1 MEGAV
6 CLLLP
11 QTDELPCPR
20 LAPYFDLRPD
30 VMLQNHCRD
39 AIPECSMLGIIK
51 IGPVEAENGVWK

>member
-6 CLLLP
+6 CRLLP

-30 VMLQNHCRD
+30 VMLQNQSLGI
-39 AIPECSMLGIIK
+39 IPDHSMLGINE
-51 IGPVEAENGVWK
+51 IGLREAEIGGF